1 MMYPFM
7 TLDDN
12 TEVVHS
18 EVLQDG
24 KVKVYFENP
33 DEKDCYHSVTCYLPG
48 YNWTEI
54 NGFSEREINRY
65 QELLSCFLK
74 KYLTKQDFCC
84 ILRFTLAA

>member
-24 KVKVYFENP
+24 RVKVYFEKP
-33 DEKDCYHSVTCYLPG
+33 DEKDCFHSATCYLPG

-54 NGFSEREINRY
+54 NGFSEREISRY
-65 QELLSCFLK
+65 QELLETTAHL
-74 KYLTKQDFCC
+74 
-84 ILRFTLAA
+84 ILRFAKDGGFENAASF